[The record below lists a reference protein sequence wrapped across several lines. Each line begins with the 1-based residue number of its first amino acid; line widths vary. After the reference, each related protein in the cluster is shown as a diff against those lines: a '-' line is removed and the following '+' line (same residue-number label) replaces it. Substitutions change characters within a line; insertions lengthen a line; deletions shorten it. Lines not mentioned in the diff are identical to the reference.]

1 MLSALPQCTGGFANT
16 HVHSGEAVMN
26 EANGQQENGT
36 GRTVTL
42 GEIARVFLK
51 IGAMSY
57 GGPAIMGIMQ
67 TEIQEK
73 RRWID
78 KKTFVDGLA
87 LVNMLPG
94 PGATQL
100 GIFIGHAKGGIAGGI
115 IAGLA
120 FILPAFAIMLALTAA
135 YLAYGAL
142 PSLRGAFYGIGPVV
156 LGIFAVAVYR
166 LGRNAIKDRVQIA
179 IALAAAAAM
188 LVPQIGL
195 ITLLLIAGCIG
206 IAAFDTRRHGLIAFA
221 ITISVLVL
229 LRAFEWMSGGAG
241 GAASATPDAGSTP
254 TLWALGTFFVKIGA
268 FTFGGGLS
276 MLAFIQEQVVTR
288 FGWLTPQEFV
298 DGLALGQLTPGPV
311 LMLAAFIGFKLQGI
325 AGAAIAAGAIFLPS
339 FLMMLSILPLLKR
352 MENLAWLRAFMRGVG
367 PAVIGALA
375 VALAQMAPHA
385 APDPIT
391 WVLLAGTVAVM
402 LWRNIGPLP
411 LMLGGGLIGTLIKGN
426 VLGRVRELV
435 R

>member
-1 MLSALPQCTGGFANT
+1 MNT
-16 HVHSGEAVMN
+16 PDPDAAV
-26 EANGQQENGT
+26 ETREQ
-36 GRTVTL
+36 GRPVTL
-42 GEIARVFLK
+42 AEVATTFLK

-67 TEIQEK
+67 AELQEK
-73 RRWID
+73 RKWID

-115 IAGLA
+115 IAGLS

-142 PSLRGAFYGIGPVV
+142 PSMRSAFYGIGPVV

-166 LGRNAIKDRVQIA
+166 LGKNAIKDKAQVV

-188 LVPQIGL
+188 LLPPIGL
-195 ITLLLIAGCIG
+195 VALLLIAGCVG
-206 IAAFDTRRHGLIAFA
+206 ILLFDTRRNAAIAFA
-221 ITISVLVL
+221 VTIAALVL
-229 LRAFEWMSGGAG
+229 AHAIEWMH
-241 GAASATPDAGSTP
+241 GAATSAPAVASDSAGAPS
-254 TLWALGTFFVKIGA
+254 LLNLGVFFFKVGA

-276 MLAFIQEQVVTR
+276 MLAFMQDQVVTQ
-288 FGWLTPQEFV
+288 FGWLSPQEFV

-311 LMLAAFIGFKLQGI
+311 LMLAAFIGFKLHGA
-325 AGAAIAAGAIFLPS
+325 AGAAIAAGAVFLPS
-339 FLMMLSILPLLKR
+339 FLMMLSILPLLRR
-352 MENLAWLRAFMRGVG
+352 MRNLGWLRAFMRGVG
-367 PAVIGALA
+367 PAVIGALG

-385 APDPIT
+385 APDWIT
-391 WVLLAGTVAVM
+391 WILLAGTVAIMV
-402 LWRNIGPLP
+402 WRNTGPLS
-411 LMLGGGLIGTLIKGN
+411 LMLGGAGAGIILKEGL
-426 VLGRVRELV
+426 LGRLRELA